1 MRNTAEEIKERLS
14 ITEVVSN
21 YLKLEKAGV
30 NLRARCPFHTEKTA
44 SFYVSPGRN
53 SFHCFGCGRSGDIFT
68 FTELIEGMSFS
79 DALQKLAE
87 RAGVKIV
94 KGDFKDSADG
104 SKKIIT
110 KINEEVVNYFEKNL
124 DLNIEA
130 KEYLLNRGLTEESI
144 KKFRLGF
151 ALNSWDG
158 ALRLLRS
165 KGYKDED
172 IVASGVV
179 AKTEKG
185 LIDRFR
191 SRIIFPL
198 IDISGAIVGF
208 SSRIF
213 PPDREGPKYVNSPET
228 LVFHKSKFLYGLN
241 FARQEILKKGQV
253 IIVEGQMDLIMS
265 HQIGVTNAVAVS
277 GTALT
282 DSHLSMLKR
291 FTNEVIYSFDGDD
304 AGRKAAIRA
313 FKISFENEL
322 LPKSVILEDGLDPA
336 DMAKNDKEKLLAAL
350 KNSIPAIEWI
360 IKTNKTD
367 PKSQSFLGVIKEEV
381 LPVISKIQSNIDK
394 DYSIKMVAEILG
406 VREESVRDDLVK
418 VRDVDFRQVYEEE
431 KIIPYV
437 SPPTIQDIIIDK
449 IIGIVLLLNEKDAEF
464 VKDIKHKIKEA
475 INLDIDERIKDL
487 SDIKKNDLIFQAE
500 FYAENE
506 KEQKSMIGELVENL
520 ELDHLTKLFS
530 EKTIKLR
537 QIEKSGIETDEI
549 LKEVTEITNRI
560 NSIKIKN
567 FNKQ

>member
-94 KGDFKDSADG
+94 RGYSKDTDS
-104 SKKIIT
+104 SKKILT
-110 KINEEVVNYFEKNL
+110 RINEEAVIYFEKNL
-124 DLNIEA
+124 ETNKEA
-130 KEYLLNRGLTEESI
+130 MDYLLSRGLTNETI

-151 ALNSWDG
+151 AINSWDG
-158 ALRLLRS
+158 ALKNLRS

-172 IVASGVV
+172 LISSGVI

-198 IDISGAIVGF
+198 IDISGSVVGF

-213 PPDREGPKYVNSPET
+213 PADREGPKYVNSPET
-228 LVFHKSKFLYGLN
+228 LVFHKSKFLFGLN
-241 FARQEILKKGQV
+241 DARQEILKKGQV
-253 IIVEGQMDLIMS
+253 IIVEGQMDLMMA
-265 HQIGVTNAVAVS
+265 HQVGAINTVAVS

-291 FTNEVIYSFDGDD
+291 FTNEVVYSFDSDD

-322 LPKSVILEDGLDPA
+322 LPKSVILDDGLDPA
-336 DMAKNDKEKLLAAL
+336 DMAKNDKEKLLEAFKSA
-350 KNSIPAIEWI
+350 IPAIEWI

-367 PKSQSFLGVIKEEV
+367 PKSQSFLSVIKEEV
-381 LPVISKIQSNIDK
+381 LPVVAKIQSNIDK
-394 DYSIKMVAEILG
+394 DYAVKMVSEILG
-406 VREESVRDDLVK
+406 VREESVRDDLQK
-418 VRDVDFRQVYEEE
+418 VRDVEFRQVYEEE

-437 SPPTIQDIIIDK
+437 SPPTIQEIIIDK

-464 VKDIKHKIKEA
+464 VKEIKNKIKEV
-475 INLDIDERIKDL
+475 INLDIDEKIKDL

-506 KEQKSMIGELVENL
+506 KEQKSMMGELVENL
-520 ELDHLTKLFS
+520 ELDYLTKLFS

-560 NSIKIKN
+560 NNIKIKN

>member
-87 RAGVKIV
+87 KAGVKIV
-94 KGDFKDSADG
+94 KGEFKDSAG
-104 SKKIIT
+104 LAKKNIT
-110 KINEEVVNYFEKNL
+110 KINEEAVDYFEKNL
-124 DLNIEA
+124 ETNNQA
-130 KEYLLNRGLTEESI
+130 MEYLLERGLTKETI
-144 KKFRLGF
+144 KEFRLGF
-151 ALNSWDG
+151 AINSWDG
-158 ALRLLRS
+158 VLKVLRE
-165 KGYKDED
+165 KGHKDED
-172 IVASGVV
+172 IIASGVV
-179 AKTEKG
+179 AKTERG

-198 IDISGAIVGF
+198 IDISGSVVGF

-213 PPDREGPKYVNSPET
+213 PADREGPKYVNSPET

-253 IIVEGQMDLIMS
+253 IIVEGQMDLMMA
-265 HQIGVTNAVAVS
+265 HQIGTKNTVAVS

-282 DSHLSMLKR
+282 DSHLSLLKR
-291 FTNEVIYSFDGDD
+291 FTNEVVYSFDSDE

-322 LPKSVILEDGLDPA
+322 LPKSVILDDGLDPA
-336 DMAKNDKEKLLAAL
+336 DMAKNDKDKLLEAF
-350 KNSIPAIEWI
+350 KSSVPAIEWI
-360 IKTNKTD
+360 IKTNKTN
-367 PKSQSFLGVIKEEV
+367 PKSQSFLSVIKEEV
-381 LPVISKIQSNIDK
+381 LPVVAKIQSNIDK
-394 DYSIKMVAEILG
+394 DYAIKMVSEILG
-406 VREESVRDDLVK
+406 VREESVRDDLAK
-418 VRDVDFRQVYEEE
+418 VRDTEFRQVYEEE

-437 SPPTIQDIIIDK
+437 SPPTIQEIIIDK
-449 IIGIVLLLNEKDAEF
+449 IIGIILLLVEKDAEF
-464 VKDIKHKIKEA
+464 VKVIKDKIKEV
-475 INLDIDERIKDL
+475 INLDIDDRLKNLDE
-487 SDIKKNDLIFQAE
+487 IKKNDLIFQAE

-506 KEQKSMIGELVENL
+506 IEQKRLIEELVENL
-520 ELDHLTKLFS
+520 ELDYLTKLFS
-530 EKTIKLR
+530 EKTITLR
-537 QIEKSGIETDEI
+537 QIERSGIETGEI
-549 LKEVTEITNRI
+549 LKELTEITNRI
-560 NSIKIKN
+560 NNIKIKN

>member
-94 KGDFKDSADG
+94 KGDFKDSANG

-110 KINEEVVNYFEKNL
+110 KINEEAVIYFEKNL
-124 DLNIEA
+124 ESNLEA
-130 KEYLLNRGLTEESI
+130 KEYLLNRGLSEESI

-151 ALNSWDG
+151 AVNSWDG
-158 ALRLLRS
+158 ALKLLRS
-165 KGYKDED
+165 NGYKDED
-172 IVASGVV
+172 IIASGVV

-198 IDISGAIVGF
+198 IDISGAVVGF

-253 IIVEGQMDLIMS
+253 IIAEGQMDLIML

-291 FTNEVIYSFDGDD
+291 FTNEVIYSFDGDE

-322 LPKSVILEDGLDPA
+322 LPKSVILDDGLDPA
-336 DMAKNDKEKLLAAL
+336 DMAKNNKEKLLEAL
-350 KNSIPAIEWI
+350 KSSIPAIEWI
-360 IKTNKTD
+360 VKTNKAD
-367 PKSQSFLGVIKEEV
+367 PKSQSFLGVIKEEI

-406 VREESVRDDLVK
+406 VREESVREDLEK
-418 VRDVDFRQVYEEE
+418 VRDVDFRQVSTEE

-449 IIGIVLLLNEKDAEF
+449 IIGIILLLNEKDAEF
-464 VKDIKHKIKEA
+464 VKDIKYKIKEA

-549 LKEVTEITNRI
+549 LKEVAEITNRI

>member
-124 DLNIEA
+124 ELNIEA
-130 KEYLLNRGLTEESI
+130 KEYLLNRGLSEESI

-336 DMAKNDKEKLLAAL
+336 DMAKNDKEKLLEVF
-350 KNSIPAIEWI
+350 KRSIPAIEWI